1 MIRYRLAWSN
11 TSTEENMR
19 YIFDLDHTLIC
30 SKHRTLTRAD
40 GSLNLA
46 AWVENCTREK
56 IFADSLLPLAD
67 YALDLI
73 SQGYEVIACTARVLS
88 THDRDFF
95 AAHGLHFCRILSRP
109 HGDTRPDWQLKGDL
123 FRQDAATLGLDFAAY
138 AYDSIF
144 FDDND
149 AVLQHAAELGIIA
162 FQSKG
167 LNAA

>member
-1 MIRYRLAWSN
+1 
-11 TSTEENMR
+11 MR

-46 AWVENCTREK
+46 AWFENCTREK

-67 YALDLI
+67 YALDLMAK
-73 SQGYEVIACTARVLS
+73 GYEVIACTARTLS
-88 THDRDFF
+88 EHDRDFF
-95 AAHGLHFCRILSRP
+95 AAHGLHFRRILSRP
-109 HGDTRPDWQLKGDL
+109 AGDMRPDWQLKGDL
-123 FRQDAATLGLDFAAY
+123 FAQDAATLGIEFAAY

-144 FDDND
+144 FDDNEK
-149 AVLQHAAELGIIA
+149 VLQHAESLGIIA
-162 FQSKG
+162 FQSKE